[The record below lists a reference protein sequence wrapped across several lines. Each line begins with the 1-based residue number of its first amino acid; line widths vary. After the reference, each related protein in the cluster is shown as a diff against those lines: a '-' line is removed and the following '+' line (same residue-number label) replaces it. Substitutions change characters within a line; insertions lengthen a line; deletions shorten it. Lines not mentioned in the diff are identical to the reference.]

1 MTGGDL
7 LDPIRDSSFGEQDEE
22 SHDLSDPGGVA
33 EEQWGEG
40 GGRRGIRPSGKDRK
54 KASLPAY
61 IHVHYKVTALCRI
74 RAQLFVVCYTHYL
87 P

>member
-7 LDPIRDSSFGEQDEE
+7 LDPIRDSSFSEQDEE

-40 GGRRGIRPSGKDRK
+40 GGRRGIRPGGKDCK
-54 KASLPAY
+54 NPAHQLTY
-61 IHVHYKVTALCRI
+61 MYKVTAL
-74 RAQLFVVCYTHYL
+74 YM
-87 P
+87 